1 MSKFGKKMKNK
12 LLLLTSVLFLGA
24 CSNPSDLVSLS
35 NERTG
40 STSITFKFPSIKS
53 SFGIKAI
60 PLSTDSIEVDILGKG
75 IETPIKRTAKR
86 SDADKDGNVKLTIKD
101 LPAGEKNVKVSAF
114 DANKKLVASGTDK
127 TVIEADKVAKLTIL
141 LKEETVKEDP
151 KPNVVTEKP
160 VEKPVEE
167 KPIEEKPIEKPVIPD
182 AVAKGKLSIKLT
194 GFSAGTFSIYSRLN
208 TAGGTSLVKSSSTDT
223 LDFEDVASGTTKL
236 NAVITSNGLPIAK
249 ITKEFEID
257 KDKRVIDLAVDKI
270 SPITEFDTDLG
281 VAESKIPESIKAL
294 FAGHLIGASDV
305 PPLSFGK
312 ANVDIAVDGGAVAS
326 GTDFK
331 ITENSSLKITAKNP
345 DQRPLKYIWAITK
358 STSTTNKLNTKI
370 IDERGG
376 ILQVKLD
383 PTIKYISF
391 IATDE
396 KTYSNV
402 IVMPLEQFTKASP

>member
-1 MSKFGKKMKNK
+1 MKKK

-60 PLSTDSIEVDILGKG
+60 PLSTDSIEIDILGKG
-75 IETPIKRTAKR
+75 IDAPIKRTAKR

-141 LKEETVKEDP
+141 LKEEAIKEEP
-151 KPNVVTEKP
+151 KPPVVTEKP
-160 VEKPVEE
+160 VE
-167 KPIEEKPIEKPVIPD
+167 KPIEEKPIEKPVIPE
-182 AVAKGKLSIKLT
+182 VINKGKLSIKLT

-257 KDKRVIDLAVDKI
+257 KDKRVVDLAVDKI
-270 SPITEFDTDLG
+270 TPITEFDTDLA
-281 VAESKIPESIKAL
+281 VAETKIPESIKSL

-305 PPLSFGK
+305 APLSFGK

-345 DQRPLKYIWAITK
+345 DQRQLKYIWAITK

-370 IDERGG
+370 IDERGSV
-376 ILQVKLD
+376 LQVKLD